1 MRQTTND
8 LLFQLEECR
17 RSVNECEIVRAKIAI
32 DSPAMLRLRD
42 LAVARLPVRIVLYWG
57 AWRRNSVEKGERVF
71 LDRLGALS
79 GAIQR
84 TLDLPCSLCIV
95 ATDTHARMEGAPA
108 IGAGESPEEFVL
120 PSKWQRVRA
129 MLTLQA
135 GKLFADADERAAAY
149 ELANL
154 REGGAMLRAYPTGIF
169 LHTGLPE
176 LRPLLCSLPMI
187 HIYTGPNRKTRKP
200 WFEGGD
206 ETSAAD
212 TAL

>member
-1 MRQTTND
+1 VP
-8 LLFQLEECR
+8 EEVIEPYIA
-17 RSVNECEIVRAKIAI
+17 SVRT
-32 DSPAMLRLRD
+32 
-42 LAVARLPVRIVLYWG
+42 LAASLD
-57 AWRRNSVEKGERVF
+57 ASVE
-71 LDRLGALS
+71 RLS
-79 GAIQR
+79 
-84 TLDLPCSLCIV
+84 DL
-95 ATDTHARMEGAPA
+95 MEGAPA